1 MSLRN
6 RPSQRRPD
14 HTAADSEALAAY
26 LLNALEPE
34 QQHAVHRHLQTCD
47 ICYLEYTSL
56 AVLPGLLDTLTLDDI
71 SELAKPEP
79 PEAAR
84 ARDPRPAPA
93 NRPGRARS
101 HRRRASLLAGGAFSA
116 AMVATGFVP
125 AHAASAVPM
134 PVQPGDQARR
144 STETPPPDV
153 VMAVSAVPLPED
165 ETTTALDVQVRSER
179 PLRSCVLQVT
189 TVDGDAIEACRWQG
203 APSTHVVFSGDIPLA
218 ASEIRS
224 IEVLGTDGVVL
235 AARAVAWG

>member
-34 QQHAVHRHLQTCD
+34 LQHAVHRHLQTCD

-56 AVLPGLLDTLTLDDI
+56 AVLPGLLDTLSLDDI
-71 SELAKPEP
+71 SELAKPE
-79 PEAAR
+79 ATR
-84 ARDPRPAPA
+84 ARDSRPAPA

-116 AMVATGFVP
+116 AMAATGFVP
-125 AHAASAVPM
+125 AHAASAVPI
-134 PVQPGDQARR
+134 PVQPGDQARP
-144 STETPPPDV
+144 STETSPPDV
-153 VMAVSAVPLPED
+153 AVAVSAVPLPED

-189 TVDGDAIEACRWQG
+189 TVDGEAIEACRWQG

-218 ASEIRS
+218 TSEIRS
-224 IEVLGTDGVVL
+224 IEVLGSDGVVL
-235 AARAVAWG
+235 AARIVAGG